1 MSNKK
6 ALEKYH
12 DSLIE
17 PPIDYFT
24 LESWNETEI
33 YQNEQYFQM
42 DNGDLV
48 LDEIETIR
56 DYMLSNGTLKTA
68 GSDE

>member
-1 MSNKK
+1 MSNEK
-6 ALEKYH
+6 ALEINH
-12 DSLIE
+12 DRLIE
-17 PPIDYFT
+17 PSVDSFT

-33 YQNEQYFQM
+33 YRNEQYFQM

-68 GSDE
+68 GREE

>member
-1 MSNKK
+1 MSNEKS
-6 ALEKYH
+6 LEINH
-12 DSLIE
+12 DRLIE
-17 PPIDYFT
+17 PSVDSFT

-33 YQNEQYFQM
+33 YRNEQYFQM
-42 DNGDLV
+42 ENGDLV

-68 GSDE
+68 GSEE

>member
-1 MSNKK
+1 MSD
-6 ALEKYH
+6 EQ
-12 DSLIE
+12 
-17 PPIDYFT
+17 T
-24 LESWNETEI
+24 LEAWDETEI
-33 YQNEQYFQM
+33 YHNEQYFQM

-56 DYMLSNGTLKTA
+56 EYMESNGTLKIA